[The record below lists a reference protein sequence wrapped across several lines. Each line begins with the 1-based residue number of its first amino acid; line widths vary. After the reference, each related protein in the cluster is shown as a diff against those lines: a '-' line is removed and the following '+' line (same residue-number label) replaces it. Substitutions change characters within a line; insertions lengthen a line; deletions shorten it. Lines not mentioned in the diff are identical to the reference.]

1 VVLLA
6 LKLAENASIVRCVT
20 LQIKGLHKLVMTI
33 HTSLL
38 TLIGN
43 TPMLQLKAF
52 DTGPCELFVKLEAH
66 NPGGSIKD
74 RVGLAIIEAAETSG
88 ELKPGGTIVEA
99 TAGNTGI
106 GLALVAAIK
115 GYKIILVIPDKMS
128 REKILH
134 LEGLGAQIVLTRSDV
149 PEGHPEYY
157 QDLARTIVATTP
169 GSFLANQFSNPV
181 NPMIHRTTTGPEIWD
196 QMEGNLDAVVAG
208 VGSGGTLTGMAEFFR
223 EKDPSIK
230 MVAADPEGSIIAD
243 AVTKGSFCYEGGSWL
258 VEGVGEDFIPDV
270 FNVDLIHDAVTVSD
284 KEAFQTLQ
292 TLVSVEGI
300 LGGSSTG
307 TLVAG
312 AVKWCRQQTTH
323 KRVVTFICDTG
334 NKYLSKAFNKAWLYD
349 NNLLE
354 VPGIGNLTDM
364 ISRRADR
371 GEMVSIAPTD
381 TLMTAYKRMR
391 ASDIS
396 QLPVLEKNALVGVLD
411 EEDILFSVT
420 QNQQAFTLP
429 AGEVMTSKLDIVS
442 AQATESELAQVL
454 QEGKVAIIYDK
465 EVFMGFITK
474 VDLINHY
481 RTQLD

>member
-1 VVLLA
+1 M
-6 LKLAENASIVRCVT
+6 LK
-20 LQIKGLHKLVMTI
+20 
-33 HTSLL
+33 
-38 TLIGN
+38 
-43 TPMLQLKAF
+43 LKAF
-52 DTGPCELFVKLEAH
+52 DTGPCELFVKLESH

-74 RVGLAIIEAAETSG
+74 RVGLAIIEAAEKSG
-88 ELKPGGTIVEA
+88 ELKPGGTIIEA

-134 LEGLGAQIVLTRSDV
+134 LEGLGAEIVLTRSDV

-157 QDLARTIVATTP
+157 QDLARKIVAETP

-181 NPMIHRTTTGPEIWD
+181 NPMIHRTTTAPEIWE
-196 QMEGNLDAVVAG
+196 QMNGNLDAVVAG
-208 VGSGGTLTGMAEFFR
+208 VGSGGTLTGMAEFFK

-243 AVTKGSFCYEGGSWL
+243 AVTKGSFSYDGGSWL

-270 FNVDLIHDAVTVSD
+270 LNVELLHDAAIVSD

-292 TLVSVEGI
+292 TLIREEGI

-312 AVKWCRQQTTH
+312 AVKWCQKQTTP

-334 NKYLSKAFNKAWLYD
+334 NKYLSKAFNKSWLHD
-349 NNLLE
+349 NDLLE
-354 VPGIGNLTDM
+354 VTLVGNLTDLVN
-364 ISRRADR
+364 RRADQ
-371 GEMVSIAPTD
+371 GDMISVSPSD
-381 TLMTAYKRMR
+381 TLLTAYKRMR

-396 QLPVLEKNALVGVLD
+396 QIPVLDQGKLVGVLD
-411 EEDILFSVT
+411 EEDLLFNVSKSKE
-420 QNQQAFTLP
+420 AFSKV
-429 AGEVMTSKLDIVS
+429 AGEFMVTALDVLS
-442 AQATESELAQVL
+442 TTASEDELMEVL
-454 QEGKVAIIYDK
+454 TQGKVAIIYHKDT
-465 EVFMGFITK
+465 FIGFITK

-481 RTQLD
+481 RTKISQD